1 MSKED
6 AAPMNHAT
14 KIATC
19 PYCGTKTAIVLAA
32 GARLEL
38 TCSACAAPLDHVE
51 LLQQTTGSASD
62 GQVMAPAPVE
72 PIQAPPPGSRPKKD
86 EKRETK
92 SAGFGLPW
100 PEWKSKDNDDDD
112 DDDDD
117 DKDIKRRKPKKSKK
131 RKKRKSLA
139 KKLFEEAAD
148 KIEDF
153 FD

>member
-1 MSKED
+1 
-6 AAPMNHAT
+6 MNHAT

-19 PYCGTKTAIVLAA
+19 AYCGTKTAIVLAS
-32 GARLEL
+32 GARHEL
-38 TCSACAAPLDHVE
+38 TCSACAAPLDQME
-51 LLQQTTGSASD
+51 LLQTSTSGSRSAASD
-62 GQVMAPAPVE
+62 AVSPAP
-72 PIQAPPPGSRPKKD
+72 IAPTTPPRTRPKAD
-86 EKRETK
+86 ETRTTK

-100 PEWKSKDNDDDD
+100 PGWKSKDDD

-117 DKDIKRRKPKKSKK
+117 DKDDKQRKPKKSKK

-148 KIEDF
+148 KIEDI

>member
-1 MSKED
+1 
-6 AAPMNHAT
+6 MNHAT

-19 PYCGTKTAIVLAA
+19 TYCGTKTAIVLAS
-32 GARLEL
+32 GARHEL
-38 TCSACAAPLDHVE
+38 TCSACAAPLDQME
-51 LLQQTTGSASD
+51 LLQTSISEPGSAASD
-62 GQVMAPAPVE
+62 AVSPAP
-72 PIQAPPPGSRPKKD
+72 IAPTTPPRTRPKAD
-86 EKRETK
+86 ETCKTK

-100 PEWKSKDNDDDD
+100 PDWKSKVDDD

-117 DKDIKRRKPKKSKK
+117 DKDDKRRKPKKSKK

-148 KIEDF
+148 KIEDI

>member
-1 MSKED
+1 
-6 AAPMNHAT
+6 MNQAT

-19 PYCGTKTAIVLAA
+19 TYCGTKTAIVLAA
-32 GARLEL
+32 GARHEL
-38 TCSACAAPLDHVE
+38 TCSACAAPLDQME
-51 LLQQTTGSASD
+51 LLQTSSSESGSAAGAVS
-62 GQVMAPAPVE
+62 PAP
-72 PIQAPPPGSRPKKD
+72 IAPTTPPQTSSKRD
-86 EKRETK
+86 EKRKTK

-100 PEWKSKDNDDDD
+100 PDWKSK

-117 DKDIKRRKPKKSKK
+117 DKDDKRRKPKKSKK

-148 KIEDF
+148 KIEDI